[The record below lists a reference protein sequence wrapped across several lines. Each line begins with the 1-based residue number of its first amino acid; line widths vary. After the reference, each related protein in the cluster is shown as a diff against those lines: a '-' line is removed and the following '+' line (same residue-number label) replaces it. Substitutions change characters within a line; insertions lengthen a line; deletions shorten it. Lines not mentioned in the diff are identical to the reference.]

1 MINIK
6 NKENADGGEIVRIP
20 DEDQLL
26 ASGLVDAIEKSNGR
40 IHVMLSGDGLSAVS
54 LAMVEKIRSS
64 QRELERKKPTR
75 NEDALISKEEAKA
88 MLRVCDTTLWAWAR
102 KGYLK
107 VHKVGSRVR
116 YRLGD
121 ILQLVEA
128 NH

>member
-1 MINIK
+1 MNSIK
-6 NKENADGGEIVRIP
+6 KKANANDDGFVRIP
-20 DEDQLL
+20 DENQLL

-40 IHVMLSGDGLSAVS
+40 IHVMLSGDGLAAVS
-54 LAMVEKIRSS
+54 LAMAEKIRSS

-121 ILQLVEA
+121 ILRLVEA
-128 NH
+128 YQ